1 MTAAARSAPLE
12 TLASLPGNLV
22 GNPSQKKRHP
32 HLSLLGLNIAKRL
45 SFLFGAL
52 IAGLATI
59 VMLGWFSHV
68 PELLTSLPGYVGMK
82 ANTALCFLLGGIAV
96 MSLKNKRVPLISLFC
111 SVAVLLIAAL
121 NVLEFVSHH
130 SFGIDELLIIDRSSS
145 AFPGM
150 MAPLAA
156 VNLCVAA
163 CSLICL
169 SMRAPRVVLAQL
181 IALLAGMSSLFA
193 MLGYMLG
200 VPSLYDATPYSSIA
214 LQSAAALFTFSLSI
228 FFSHPDSG
236 IMTLFWSETSGGV
249 VARRLI
255 PMAVAVPIVLA
266 GFFVRDNFN
275 FGEIKLGV
283 ALIVIC
289 NVLLFVILVWWLALF
304 LDRSE
309 KQKLQLERLSQI
321 DPLTGVF
328 NRRFCD
334 QRLDEEVKRC
344 QRFQTS
350 FSLIVIDIDHFKHIN
365 DSHGHLAGD
374 SALCEV
380 ARLLKSCLRDVDS
393 LCRFGGEEFV
403 VLAVGTNIAAA
414 AILAE
419 RLRCAVAQGEFPDI
433 GKLTISIGI
442 AEYPLHGDEVSTLIG
457 AADAAMYQAKSQ
469 GRNRVSI
476 SLAA

>member
-1 MTAAARSAPLE
+1 MTVAARSAPLE
-12 TLASLPGNLV
+12 TLASLLGKPVANG
-22 GNPSQKKRHP
+22 SRRKCHA
-32 HLSLLGLNIAKRL
+32 LLPLRGLDVARRL

-52 IAGLATI
+52 TAGLATI

-68 PELLTSLPGYVGMK
+68 PELLTTLPGYVGMK

-96 MSLKNKRVPLISLFC
+96 MALKNKRVPLISLFC
-111 SVAVLLIAAL
+111 SLAVLLIAAL

-130 SFGIDELLIIDRSSS
+130 SLGIDELLVVDHSSS

-169 SMRAPRVVLAQL
+169 SMRPPRVVLAQI
-181 IALLAGMSSLFA
+181 IALLAGISSLFA
-193 MLGYMLG
+193 MLGYILG
-200 VPSLYDATPYSSIA
+200 VPSLYDATPYFSIP
-214 LQSAAALFTFSLSI
+214 LQSAVALFTFSLGI

-236 IMTLFWSETSGGV
+236 IVALFWSETSGGV

-255 PMAVAVPIVLA
+255 PMVIAVPIVLA

-275 FGEIKLGV
+275 FGEIKLGI

-309 KQKLQLERLSQI
+309 KQKWQLERLSQI

-328 NRRFCD
+328 NRRFWD
-334 QRLDEEVKRC
+334 HRLEEEVKRC
-344 QRFQTS
+344 QRFKTN
-350 FSLIVIDIDHFKHIN
+350 FSIIVIDIDHFKQIN
-365 DSHGHLAGD
+365 DTYGHLAGD

-403 VLAVGTNIAAA
+403 VLAVGTNIGAA

-419 RLRCAVAQGEFPDI
+419 RLRSTVAQGEFPDI

-442 AEYPLHGDEVSTLIG
+442 AEYPLHGGEISTLIG
-457 AADAAMYQAKSQ
+457 AADAAMYRAKSQ